1 MTIPPSLNHR
11 RVGSG
16 LWRRLM
22 RRISPRE
29 RAKWNRLHV
38 DLMADRAMRTTATVL
53 TDETTTIPTTTGDP
67 R

>member
-22 RRISPRE
+22 RRVSPRE
-29 RAKWNRLHV
+29 RAKWNSFRGEL
-38 DLMADRAMRTTATVL
+38 LADRTMRARATVL